1 MAVRDERTEWMRVQ
15 MYRRMTPQQRILIAA
30 EMFEEMISIVRSS
43 ILDRNPDISPEE
55 LQREVRRRVL
65 PRGLAEKVWAAMDED
80 T

>member
-30 EMFEEMISIVRSS
+30 KMFEEMISIVRSS
-43 ILDRNPDISPEE
+43 ILDHNPDISPEE
-55 LQREVRRRVL
+55 LQREVRRRAL
-65 PRGLAEKVWAAMDED
+65 PRGLAEKVWAATEQD